1 MDKIVF
7 AGDSFT
13 WGEGLELFIE
23 NDKWISQRK
32 KHSEWDEL
40 SVIQDD
46 ESVEFRENHR
56 FPRLAAKE
64 LGMVEIVHKNN
75 GGSLSSYWK
84 FMDDRKNIPDV
95 KAFVIQLS
103 QANRD
108 AIHLTWECKCDVCTK
123 FDWANIDDL
132 FSAIKNNSRKPLRD
146 YIVSVMGCDS
156 VGNEFYRRFF
166 LWLSWQKRFISNLF
180 IEYCKMLEERAPVY
194 FIDTW
199 DVEEKNWINTT
210 PYVRERMIP
219 LVDRK
224 GNYHTSWGNWE
235 KTFDVKWIAEM
246 FPETKNFHPT
256 PELHRYLAKSVV
268 DFLTDK
274 I

>member
-46 ESVEFRENHR
+46 ESIEFRESHR
-56 FPRLAAKE
+56 FPRLVAKE
-64 LGMVEIVHKNN
+64 LGMVDVVDKHN

-84 FMDDRKNIPDV
+84 LTDTMKNIPDV

-123 FDWANIDDL
+123 FDWACIGDL
-132 FSAIKNNSRKPLRD
+132 FSAIESNSRKPLRD

-156 VGNEFYRRFF
+156 VGSEFYKRFF
-166 LWLSWQKRFISNLF
+166 LWLSQQKRFISNLF
-180 IEYCKMLEERAPVY
+180 IEHCKMLEERAPVY

-224 GNYHTSWGNWE
+224 GNYHTSWGKWE
-235 KTFDVKWIAEM
+235 KTFDVKRIVEV